1 LAFGETHISR
11 ILCCVVVCLAY
22 AWCHCDLRRDLAESF
37 HPSLHIDVDGELHQF
52 DGITHIAEL
61 H

>member
-1 LAFGETHISR
+1 MHGVIVISA
-11 ILCCVVVCLAY
+11 VT
-22 AWCHCDLRRDLAESF
+22 WQSHF

>member
-1 LAFGETHISR
+1 MHGV
-11 ILCCVVVCLAY
+11 ILIFA
-22 AWCHCDLRRDLAESF
+22 RDLAKSV
-37 HPSLHIDVDGELHQF
+37 HPSLHIDADGELHLF